1 MRSNFIVLISA
12 FGIGLASPVVAQTA
26 PPKPTPAPGTSP
38 GDVPRTV
45 FIATMD
51 REFRSRDADGNG
63 VISRA
68 ELERFEAN
76 AALGTA
82 RVQNQ
87 QLFRQL
93 DTDRNGVISPAEF
106 AALVGA
112 PTLPDVSPQMLRLDP
127 NRDQQVT
134 LIEYRAATLANFDRL
149 DTDLDG
155 IVTEAELKAGNMKPT
170 GPTGR

>member
-1 MRSNFIVLISA
+1 MRSKFIVLA
-12 FGIGLASPVVAQTA
+12 VTFGAGLAGPAAAQT
-26 PPKPTPAPGTSP
+26 PPLPGASAN
-38 GDVPRTV
+38 DVPRTV

-76 AALGTA
+76 AALGVA
-82 RVQNQ
+82 RAQNQ
-87 QLFRQL
+87 QAFRQL
-93 DTDRNGVISPAEF
+93 DVDRNGVLSPAEF
-106 AALVGA
+106 AALVSA
-112 PTLPDVSPQMLRLDP
+112 PSLPDVSPQMARLDS

-149 DTDLDG
+149 DTDHDG
-155 IVTEAELKAGNMKPT
+155 IVTEAEFKAGNLKPT

>member
-1 MRSNFIVLISA
+1 MRSKLIVLAVI
-12 FGIGLASPVVAQTA
+12 FGAGLAGPAAAQT
-26 PPKPTPAPGTSP
+26 PPPPGASAN
-38 GDVPRTV
+38 DVPRTV

-63 VISRA
+63 VVTRA

-76 AALGTA
+76 VALGVA
-82 RVQNQ
+82 RTQNQ
-87 QLFRQL
+87 QAFRQL
-93 DTDRNGVISPAEF
+93 DVDRNGVLSPDEF
-106 AALVGA
+106 AALVSA
-112 PTLPDVSPQMLRLDP
+112 PSLPDVSPQMARLDS

-149 DTDLDG
+149 DTDHDG
-155 IVTEAELKAGNMKPT
+155 IVTEAEFKAGNLKST